1 LHLNVAEI
9 ALLADSAEAVKSVMD
24 VLDNMIA
31 TA

>member
-1 LHLNVAEI
+1 LQLNDAEK